1 MVFWGIECIFNG
13 MKGFLF
19 LSKLVFVLNLLFV
32 LCAVLWLVAVEWS
45 GAIASVLIIGGWM
58 LAFPLNVVVAI
69 WGIVALA
76 RKEMEFQLKSIPFVN
91 AVLLIFQLFFFLL

>member
-19 LSKLVFVLNLLFV
+19 LSRLVFILNLLFV
-32 LCAVLWLVAVEWS
+32 LCVVLRLIAVDWS
-45 GAIASVLIIGGWM
+45 GILVSILVVGGWM
-58 LAFPLNVVVAI
+58 LAFPLNVVAAL
-69 WGIVALA
+69 WTIVVLA

-91 AVLLIFQLFFFLL
+91 MLLLIFQLLFFLL